1 MSQSLRIVVGLLA
14 IAALMLSLKN
24 YAEAQTIP
32 IPEFAPKAPEVQ
44 DDGSSQTQLPEA
56 EPEPEPEPPR
66 PTDFAMKVQLEPH
79 ENEFLEEDGWYQ
91 VSDFAL
97 TISNSSELCPTGSC
111 EFELEGGEMPGEST
125 PGERSLM
132 GKLNVI
138 TGDSTRIMDLNAFW
152 QTVEEREQDGV
163 TVQIVEGTLDASRDP
178 VNPEYQSQING
189 TLTPDGNDFVL
200 EAHGTAGSPY
210 TYLE

>member
-1 MSQSLRIVVGLLA
+1 MMSHIRIIIGLLA
-14 IAALMLSLKN
+14 IAALMLSLTN

-44 DDGSSQTQLPEA
+44 DDGSSQTQQPKA
-56 EPEPEPEPPR
+56 EPEPEPPR

-111 EFELEGGEMPGEST
+111 EL
-125 PGERSLM
+125 ERSLT
-132 GKLNVI
+132 GKLNVNI
-138 TGDSTRIMDLNAFW
+138 GDSTRIMDLNTFW
-152 QTVEEREQDGV
+152 KTVEEREQDGV

-189 TLTPDGNDFVL
+189 TLTPDGNDLIL